1 MRGGMMATVPLELY
15 ELFEEKLGKEEA
27 KEAIA
32 LVEKAFGTI
41 EEKAKEQKTV
51 IKAELREELRK
62 ELATKEDVLLV
73 KEELFGEMG
82 KLEQKIETV
91 RQEIETVRQEIE
103 TVRQEIEVVRQE
115 LKGDIKELKG
125 EIKVLKILIYVTILA
140 VVFMNKGTIEYL
152 VNLIKMLK

>member
-1 MRGGMMATVPLELY
+1 MYKERGIMATVPLELY
-15 ELFEEKLGKEEA
+15 ELFEEKLGKEKA

-32 LVEKAFGTI
+32 LVEEALGTI

-73 KEELFGEMG
+73 KEELLGEIG

-91 RQEIETVRQEIE
+91 HKELEQKMET
-103 TVRQEIEVVRQE
+103 VRQE

-152 VNLIKMLK
+152 VNLIRMMK